1 MPCEL
6 PRVQKFSFSFFVS
19 FCLFVVVFFFAF
31 NSFRREGKFFSQIC
45 SKNGRQRLPKL
56 RIYLNNYSTRA
67 CWIWGSMANTRK
79 SVSSGYPN
87 NEKWV
92 EKAICSRVFDMV
104 SQTIRNSWI
113 NSSKSSQNFMLI
125 KIRYPNHRNGS
136 DFLCFLFMNY

>member
-1 MPCEL
+1 
-6 PRVQKFSFSFFVS
+6 
-19 FCLFVVVFFFAF
+19 
-31 NSFRREGKFFSQIC
+31 
-45 SKNGRQRLPKL
+45 
-56 RIYLNNYSTRA
+56 
-67 CWIWGSMANTRK
+67 MANTRK